1 MPDLADPSPNDA
13 APPADWA
20 AQIRVWARELGFA
33 DAGIAT
39 QSLDD
44 DSARLRQWLDDGLHG
59 GMAWM
64 AQHAGLREAPA
75 RLLPGT
81 VTVISARLD
90 YRPSA
95 EDAEAVLADPEAAY
109 ISRYAL
115 GRDYH
120 KLMRSRLK
128 KLAERMAEAI
138 APHGY
143 RVFADSAPI
152 LEKALARNAGLGWIG
167 KHTLLLNR
175 EAGSWFFLG
184 EIYTDLPLPSPTTAP
199 ASAHCGSCTACIDI
213 CPTQAII
220 APYRLD
226 ARRCISY
233 LTIEH
238 HGDIPEDLRPLI
250 GNRIFGCD
258 DCQLVCPW
266 NRYAKLDATPDFAPR
281 HGLDAVRL
289 IDLFAWTEA
298 EYLQRTEGMAL
309 RRAGYH
315 RWLRNLA
322 VAMGNALAD
331 PALSSSA
338 SQALSDA
345 LATRA
350 AFPDSTVQSHIR
362 WALQRRPAAD
372 NRSTAPRTG

>member
-1 MPDLADPSPNDA
+1 MPASLQPLPVAR
-13 APPADWA
+13 DWSLE
-20 AQIRVWARELGFA
+20 IRDRARALGFA
-33 DAGIAT
+33 DAGIA
-39 QSLDD
+39 SLEIGDD
-44 DSARLRQWLDDGLHG
+44 LEHLRRWLDQGLHG

-64 AQHAGLREAPA
+64 AEHAGLRAEPA
-75 RLLPGT
+75 RLHPGT
-81 VTVISARLD
+81 VTVISVRLD

-95 EDAEAVLADPEAAY
+95 ADAEAVLADPEAAY

-120 KLMRSRLK
+120 KLMRKRLAL
-128 KLAERMAEAI
+128 LAEQLALDI

-143 RVFADSAPI
+143 RVFADSAPV

-167 KHTLLLNR
+167 KHTLVLNR

-184 EIYTDLPLPSPTTAP
+184 EIYTDLPLAVPVIEPVTP
-199 ASAHCGSCTACIDI
+199 RCGSCTACIDI

-220 APYRLD
+220 GPYQLD

-238 HGDIPEDLRPLI
+238 HGDIPEELRPAI

-258 DCQLVCPW
+258 DCQLACPW

-281 HGLDAVRL
+281 HALDSARL
-289 IDLFAWTEA
+289 VDLFLWTEA
-298 EYLQRTEGMAL
+298 EYLSRTEGMAL
-309 RRAGYH
+309 RRAGYP

-322 VAMGNALAD
+322 VAIGNALAD
-331 PALSSSA
+331 PRLSATASATLVAALDSRS
-338 SQALSDA
+338 
-345 LATRA
+345 

-362 WALQRRPAAD
+362 WARQRHPAAD
-372 NRSTAPRTG
+372 SRSTPHRGG

>member
-1 MPDLADPSPNDA
+1 MPPPA
-13 APPADWA
+13 APTTPARDWPLLIRDWA
-20 AQIRVWARELGFA
+20 LALGFA
-33 DAGIAT
+33 DAAISTLA
-39 QSLDD
+39 LAE
-44 DSARLRQWLDDGLHG
+44 DSAHLQRWLAEGRHG

-64 AQHAGLREAPA
+64 AEHAALRADPA
-75 RLLPGT
+75 QLQPGT

-95 EDAEAVLADPEAAY
+95 ADAEALLADPEAAY

-120 KLMRSRLK
+120 KLMRNRLK
-128 KLAERMAEAI
+128 KLAERLAAEI

-143 RVFADSAPI
+143 RVFADSAPL

-167 KHTLLLNR
+167 KHTLVLNR

-184 EIYTDLPLPSPTTAP
+184 EICTDLPIAAAP
-199 ASAHCGSCTACIDI
+199 PEPAVPRCGSCTACIDI
-213 CPTQAII
+213 CPTQAIV
-220 APYRLD
+220 APYQLD

-238 HGDIPEDLRPLI
+238 HGDIPEALRPLI

-258 DCQLVCPW
+258 DCQLACPW

-281 HGLDAVRL
+281 HRLDSARL
-289 IDLFAWTEA
+289 VALFEWSED
-298 EYLQRTEGMAL
+298 EYLTRTEGMAL
-309 RRAGYH
+309 RRAGYA
-315 RWLRNLA
+315 RWLRNIA
-322 VAMGNALAD
+322 VAIGNALAD
-331 PALSSSA
+331 PKTTASA
-338 SQALSDA
+338 SAQLVAALTA
-345 LATRA
+345 RA

-362 WALQRRPAAD
+362 WALTRHPAVD
-372 NRSTAPRTG
+372 SRSPARCSD

>member
-1 MPDLADPSPNDA
+1 MPTSP
-13 APPADWA
+13 APPPLPRDWPA
-20 AQIRVWARELGFA
+20 LIRSWAQSLGFA
-33 DAGIAT
+33 DAAIAT
-39 QSLDD
+39 LALDE
-44 DSARLRQWLDDGLHG
+44 DSAHLQRWLAEGRHG

-64 AQHAGLREAPA
+64 AEHAALRADPA
-75 RLLPGT
+75 RLQPGT

-95 EDAEAVLADPEAAY
+95 ADAEALLADPEAAY

-120 KLMRSRLK
+120 KLMRQRLK
-128 KLAERMAEAI
+128 KLAERLAEEI

-143 RVFADSAPI
+143 RVFADSAPL

-167 KHTLLLNR
+167 KHTLVLNR

-184 EIYTDLPLPSPTTAP
+184 EICTDLPIAATAAEP
-199 ASAHCGSCTACIDI
+199 ATSRCGSCTACLDI
-213 CPTQAII
+213 CPTRAITG
-220 APYRLD
+220 PYQLD

-258 DCQLVCPW
+258 DCQLACPW

-281 HGLDAVRL
+281 HGLDSARL

-298 EYLQRTEGMAL
+298 DYLQRTEGMAL
-309 RRAGYH
+309 RRAGYA

-322 VAMGNALAD
+322 VAIGNALAD
-331 PALSSSA
+331 PATTASA
-338 SQALSDA
+338 ATSLVAALQA
-345 LATRA
+345 RA

-362 WALQRRPAAD
+362 WALTRRPAAD
-372 NRSTAPRTG
+372 SRSPCRCSD

>member
-1 MPDLADPSPNDA
+1 MPTSPA
-13 APPADWA
+13 LPPLPRDWPA
-20 AQIRVWARELGFA
+20 LIRSWAQSLGFA
-33 DAGIAT
+33 DAAIAT
-39 QSLDD
+39 LALDE
-44 DSARLRQWLDDGLHG
+44 DSAHLQRWLAEGRHG

-64 AQHAGLREAPA
+64 AEHAALRADPA
-75 RLLPGT
+75 RLQPGT

-95 EDAEAVLADPEAAY
+95 ADAEALLADPEAAY

-120 KLMRSRLK
+120 KLMRQRLK
-128 KLAERMAEAI
+128 KLAERLAEEI

-143 RVFADSAPI
+143 RVFADSAPL

-167 KHTLLLNR
+167 KHTLVLNR

-184 EIYTDLPLPSPTTAP
+184 EICTDLPIAATAAEP
-199 ASAHCGSCTACIDI
+199 ATSRCGSCTACLDI
-213 CPTQAII
+213 CPTRAITG
-220 APYRLD
+220 PYQLD

-258 DCQLVCPW
+258 DCQLACPW

-281 HGLDAVRL
+281 HGLDSARL

-298 EYLQRTEGMAL
+298 DYLQRTEGMAL
-309 RRAGYH
+309 RRAGYA

-322 VAMGNALAD
+322 VAIGNALAD
-331 PALSSSA
+331 PATTASA
-338 SQALSDA
+338 ATSLVAALQA
-345 LATRA
+345 RA

-362 WALQRRPAAD
+362 WALTRRPAAD
-372 NRSTAPRTG
+372 SRSPCRCSD

>member
-1 MPDLADPSPNDA
+1 MPTSP
-13 APPADWA
+13 APPLSRNWPALIRSWA
-20 AQIRVWARELGFA
+20 QSLGFA
-33 DAGIAT
+33 DAAIAT
-39 QSLDD
+39 QALDED
-44 DSARLRQWLDDGLHG
+44 HAHLQRWLAEGRHG

-64 AQHAGLREAPA
+64 AEHAALRADPA
-75 RLLPGT
+75 RLQPGT

-95 EDAEAVLADPEAAY
+95 ADAEALLADPEAAY

-120 KLMRSRLK
+120 KLMRQRLK
-128 KLAERMAEAI
+128 KLAERLAEEI

-143 RVFADSAPI
+143 RVFADSAPL

-167 KHTLLLNR
+167 KHTLVLNR

-184 EIYTDLPLPSPTTAP
+184 EICTDLPIAATVAGPVTSR
-199 ASAHCGSCTACIDI
+199 CGSCTACLDI
-213 CPTQAII
+213 CPTRAIT
-220 APYRLD
+220 APFQLD

-258 DCQLVCPW
+258 DCQLACPW

-281 HGLDAVRL
+281 YGLDSARL

-298 EYLQRTEGMAL
+298 DYLQRTEGMAL
-309 RRAGYH
+309 RRAGYA

-322 VAMGNALAD
+322 VAIGNALAD
-331 PALSSSA
+331 PATTASA
-338 SQALSDA
+338 AASLVAALQA
-345 LATRA
+345 RA

-362 WALQRRPAAD
+362 WALTRRPAAD
-372 NRSTAPRTG
+372 SRSPCRCSG

>member
-1 MPDLADPSPNDA
+1 MSPST
-13 APPADWA
+13 APTLEGRDWA
-20 AQIRVWARELGFA
+20 ALIREWARELGFA
-33 DAGIAT
+33 DAAISTLA
-39 QSLDD
+39 LDE
-44 DSARLRQWLDDGLHG
+44 DSAHLQRWLADGRHG

-64 AQHAGLREAPA
+64 AEHAALRADPA
-75 RLLPGT
+75 LLQPGT

-95 EDAEAVLADPEAAY
+95 ADAEALLLDPEAAY

-120 KLMRSRLK
+120 KLMRNRLK
-128 KLAERMAEAI
+128 KLAEQLAAEI

-143 RVFADSAPI
+143 RVFADSAPL

-167 KHTLLLNR
+167 KHTLVLNR

-184 EIYTDLPLPSPTTAP
+184 EICTDLPIDSPAP
-199 ASAHCGSCTACIDI
+199 EPATPRCGSCTACIDI
-213 CPTQAII
+213 CPTQAITG
-220 APYRLD
+220 PYQLD

-266 NRYAKLDATPDFAPR
+266 NRYAQLDATPDFAPR
-281 HGLDAVRL
+281 HRLDSARL

-298 EYLQRTEGMAL
+298 EYLSRTEGMAL
-309 RRAGYH
+309 RRAGYA
-315 RWLRNLA
+315 RWLRNIA

-331 PALSSSA
+331 AKTSSSA
-338 SQALSDA
+338 SAQLVAA
-345 LATRA
+345 LAGRA

-362 WALQRRPAAD
+362 WALQRHPAAD
-372 NRSTAPRTG
+372 SRSPARCSD

>member
-1 MPDLADPSPNDA
+1 VPTSP
-13 APPADWA
+13 APPPLLRDWPA
-20 AQIRVWARELGFA
+20 LIRSWAQSLGFA
-33 DAGIAT
+33 DAAIAT
-39 QSLDD
+39 LALDE
-44 DSARLRQWLDDGLHG
+44 DSAHLQRWLAEGRHG

-64 AQHAGLREAPA
+64 AEHAALRADPA
-75 RLLPGT
+75 RLQPGT

-95 EDAEAVLADPEAAY
+95 ADAEALLADPEAAY

-120 KLMRSRLK
+120 KLMRQRLK
-128 KLAERMAEAI
+128 KLAERLAEEI

-143 RVFADSAPI
+143 RVFADSAPL

-167 KHTLLLNR
+167 KHTLVLNR

-184 EIYTDLPLPSPTTAP
+184 EICTDLPIAATAAEP
-199 ASAHCGSCTACIDI
+199 VTSRCGSCTACLDI
-213 CPTQAII
+213 CPTRAITG
-220 APYRLD
+220 PYQLD

-258 DCQLVCPW
+258 DCQLACPW

-281 HGLDAVRL
+281 HGLDSARL

-298 EYLQRTEGMAL
+298 DYLQRTEGMAL
-309 RRAGYH
+309 RRAGYA

-322 VAMGNALAD
+322 VAIGNALAN
-331 PALSSSA
+331 PATTASA
-338 SQALSDA
+338 ATSLVAALQV
-345 LATRA
+345 RA

-362 WALQRRPAAD
+362 WALTRRPAAD
-372 NRSTAPRTG
+372 SRSPCRCSD

>member
-1 MPDLADPSPNDA
+1 VAPSTL
-13 APPADWA
+13 PATNERDWPQLIRTW
-20 AQIRVWARELGFA
+20 AQELGFA
-33 DAGIAT
+33 DAAISTLA
-39 QSLDD
+39 LADD
-44 DSARLRQWLDDGLHG
+44 HAHLQRWLAEGRHG

-64 AQHAGLREAPA
+64 AEHAALRADPA
-75 RLLPGT
+75 LLQPGT

-95 EDAEAVLADPEAAY
+95 ADAEALLADPEAAY

-120 KLMRSRLK
+120 KLMRQRLK
-128 KLAERMAEAI
+128 KLAERLASEI
-138 APHGY
+138 AAHGY
-143 RVFADSAPI
+143 RVFADSAPL

-167 KHTLLLNR
+167 KHTLVLNR

-184 EIYTDLPLPSPTTAP
+184 EICTDLPIAASPPEP
-199 ASAHCGSCTACIDI
+199 AVPRCGSCTACIDV
-213 CPTQAII
+213 CPTQAITG
-220 APYRLD
+220 PYQLD

-281 HGLDAVRL
+281 HALDTARL
-289 IDLFAWTEA
+289 IELFAWQED
-298 EYLQRTEGMAL
+298 EYLRRTEGMAL
-309 RRAGYH
+309 RRAGYT
-315 RWLRNLA
+315 RWLRNIA
-322 VAMGNALAD
+322 VAIGNALAD
-331 PALSSSA
+331 SKTTASA
-338 SQALSDA
+338 SARLVAALKA
-345 LATRA
+345 RE

-362 WALQRRPAAD
+362 WALSRHPAAD
-372 NRSTAPRTG
+372 SRSPARCSD

>member
-1 MPDLADPSPNDA
+1 MPTSP
-13 APPADWA
+13 APPPLPRDWPA
-20 AQIRVWARELGFA
+20 LIRSWAQSLGFA
-33 DAGIAT
+33 DAAIAT
-39 QSLDD
+39 LTLDE
-44 DSARLRQWLDDGLHG
+44 DSAHLQRWLAEGRHG

-64 AQHAGLREAPA
+64 AEHAALRADPA
-75 RLLPGT
+75 RLQPGT

-95 EDAEAVLADPEAAY
+95 ADAEALLADPEAAY

-120 KLMRSRLK
+120 KLMRQRLK
-128 KLAERMAEAI
+128 KLAERLAEEI

-143 RVFADSAPI
+143 RVFADSAPL

-167 KHTLLLNR
+167 KHTLVLNR

-184 EIYTDLPLPSPTTAP
+184 EICTDLPIAATAAEP
-199 ASAHCGSCTACIDI
+199 VTSRCGSCTACLDI
-213 CPTQAII
+213 CPTRAITG
-220 APYRLD
+220 PYQLD

-258 DCQLVCPW
+258 DCQLACPW

-281 HGLDAVRL
+281 HGLDSARL

-298 EYLQRTEGMAL
+298 DYLQRTEGMAL
-309 RRAGYH
+309 RRAGYA

-322 VAMGNALAD
+322 VAIGNALAN
-331 PALSSSA
+331 PATTASA
-338 SQALSDA
+338 ATSLVAALQA
-345 LATRA
+345 RA

-362 WALQRRPAAD
+362 WALTRRPAAD
-372 NRSTAPRTG
+372 SRSPCRCSD